1 MRKNIH
7 TYILLKLLVLKNNFL
22 FFNYL
27 SFIHNIKYFNISW
40 ILAITS
46 NLVVFN
52 MNKRFNVRILDN
64 LLPLELSIKNAV
76 ITEKPIYFLPI
87 EENISDA
94 KLINIYLN
102 NFKPLTDVELLLNS
116 RKFRNVKRSITASYN
131 PSLLICINS
140 LKNFKVMSNIKT
152 LGIPIVGLVDKTT
165 VVSPFE
171 ISIYVPEINHYF
183 QFYYFFLIFKLIVY
197 YKKLYIRYLINN
209 YTNFKLIYLRKLW
222 LLK

>member
-1 MRKNIH
+1 
-7 TYILLKLLVLKNNFL
+7 
-22 FFNYL
+22 
-27 SFIHNIKYFNISW
+27 
-40 ILAITS
+40 
-46 NLVVFN
+46 